1 MTPRGSP
8 AFQFYPDNFLGSAK
22 VGLMSAEEVGIYW
35 LILCLDWMEGGF
47 ELDPAALSRWCR
59 VSPETFTAAWD
70 HVLSRCFQKPTGRG
84 KKYSNGRLG
93 KEKRKQVE
101 WALKSRAGGISSGRA
116 RTLAANQRPTKGAT
130 KGQPLPQPKG
140 NTPSPSPSPSPT
152 PVKAAAAS
160 PRIVLTVAANEGI
173 TARYG
178 EQTRPID
185 ANAGHTLVAVEAI
198 AAAGVPLDFAA
209 QAIRDA
215 AGSLNG
221 AKAPGTLKYF
231 VGAVLDRWR
240 EHNQPSELEQQ
251 IASLHEWAKTQPD
264 YQPPDHA

>member
-1 MTPRGSP
+1 
-8 AFQFYPDNFLGSAK
+8 
-22 VGLMSAEEVGIYW
+22 
-35 LILCLDWMEGGF
+35 
-47 ELDPAALSRWCR
+47 
-59 VSPETFTAAWD
+59 
-70 HVLSRCFQKPTGRG
+70 
-84 KKYSNGRLG
+84 
-93 KEKRKQVE
+93 
-101 WALKSRAGGISSGRA
+101 
-116 RTLAANQRPTKGAT
+116 
-130 KGQPLPQPKG
+130 
-140 NTPSPSPSPSPT
+140 
-152 PVKAAAAS
+152 
-160 PRIVLTVAANEGI
+160 LTVAANEGI

-221 AKAPGTLKYF
+221 AKAPGTLTYF